1 MFAMKCQVLVDWLT
15 FSVKEADPAAVIRQY
30 LGLDPALFQD
40 AGYGLLGYNRVLR
53 FSDICVCYEPR
64 ENDFFRD
71 MGVCVSMSGNGC
83 RTFETMSALTGAK
96 DGQDASGTAFSVLF
110 RLLAAEESANVSRID
125 VACDDREGFLDMDEI
140 VQKIQTNQ
148 VNSRMTRR
156 SVLVSYDGTRRNG
169 STIYIGA
176 PSSDFRV
183 RIYDK
188 ALEQG
193 AEGHWV
199 RVELVLRK
207 KNANA
212 FVEQV
217 TNSES
222 VGKLAAQVI
231 NDKFAFIERDDS
243 NITRCTVCSWWRAF
257 VDELESVRLVARCV
271 VQHRV
276 EQIENWV
283 EAQVGPSLAVIVRTL
298 GWPHLLELAYAA
310 RQRLSE
316 KQECLIADYNALQTA
331 RRRAA
336 VC

>member
-1 MFAMKCQVLVDWLT
+1 
-15 FSVKEADPAAVIRQY
+15 
-30 LGLDPALFQD
+30 
-40 AGYGLLGYNRVLR
+40 
-53 FSDICVCYEPR
+53 
-64 ENDFFRD
+64 
-71 MGVCVSMSGNGC
+71 MSGNGC

-199 RVELVLRK
+199 WVELVLRK

-212 FVEQV
+212 FVEQM
-217 TNSES
+217 TSSES

-231 NDKFAFIERDDS
+231 NDKFSFIERDDS
-243 NITRCTVCSWWRAF
+243 NITRCTVCDWWRAF

-271 VQHRV
+271 IQHRV